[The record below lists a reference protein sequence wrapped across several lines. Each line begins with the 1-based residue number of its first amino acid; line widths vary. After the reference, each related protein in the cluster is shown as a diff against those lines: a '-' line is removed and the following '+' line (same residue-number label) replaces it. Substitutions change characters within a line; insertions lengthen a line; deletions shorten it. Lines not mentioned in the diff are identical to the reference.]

1 MVKKAEKLQNTN
13 ENEMTLHVMKEEPLV
28 IQILSVPTGK
38 GFENFASFED
48 EFSWIN
54 FTWPKYLL
62 IGKKKNSC
70 DQIW

>member
-1 MVKKAEKLQNTN
+1 MNCH
-13 ENEMTLHVMKEEPLV
+13 MMKEEPFV
-28 IQILSVPTGK
+28 NQILSVPTGK

-70 DQIW
+70 D